1 MSQEAIVEALAR
13 NIRSVQARIAAAAER
28 AGRNPSQVQLVAV
41 SKTVEPARVIAACNL
56 GLNVF
61 GENRV
66 EEAAEKIPVI
76 RAELARQ
83 GKELPHWHMIG
94 HLQSRKSGRA
104 LELFDLI
111 HAVDSVRLAERLSR
125 QATELGKRATVL
137 LELNVS
143 GEESKYG
150 FPAALTGSVAAQSPA
165 LFAAIAAIL
174 ALPGLDVRGLMTMA
188 PIVPAPEEARPYFR
202 RLREWRD
209 ALQDRFPAHGW
220 PELSMGMTDD
230 FEVAVEEGATMVR
243 IGRAIFTCCS

>member
-1 MSQEAIVEALAR
+1 MSQEAMQEALAR
-13 NIRSVQARIAAAAER
+13 NVRSVQTRIAAAAER
-28 AGRNPSQVQLVAV
+28 AGRNPSEVQIVAV
-41 SKTVEPARVIAACNL
+41 SKTVEPARVIAAYNL

-66 EEAAEKIPVI
+66 EEAEGKIPVV
-76 RAELARQ
+76 RAALAQQ
-83 GKELPHWHMIG
+83 GREPPRWHMIG

-104 LELFDLI
+104 VELFDLI

-125 QATELGKRATVL
+125 QATEAGKRVPIL

-150 FPAALTGSVAAQSPA
+150 FPAALAGAIATQAPP
-165 LFAAIAAIL
+165 LFAAVAEIL

-188 PIVPAPEEARPYFR
+188 PIVPTAEEARPYFR
-202 RLREWRD
+202 RLREWRS
-209 ALQDRFPAHGW
+209 ALQDRFPVHGW

-243 IGRAIFTCCS
+243 IGRAIFAYS

>member
-1 MSQEAIVEALAR
+1 MSQEAMQEALAR
-13 NIRSVQARIAAAAER
+13 NVRSVQTRIAAAAER
-28 AGRNPSQVQLVAV
+28 AGRHPSEVQLVAV
-41 SKTVEPARVIAACNL
+41 SKTVEPARVIAAYDL
-56 GLNVF
+56 GLRVF

-66 EEAAEKIPVI
+66 EEAEEKIPAV

-83 GKELPHWHMIG
+83 GREPPSWHMIG

-125 QATELGKRATVL
+125 QAREAGKQVPAL
-137 LELNVS
+137 LELNIS

-150 FPAALTGSVAAQSPA
+150 FPAELAGSVAAQAPA
-165 LFAAIAAIL
+165 LFAAVAEIL

-188 PIVPAPEEARPYFR
+188 PIVPTPEGARPYFR
-202 RLREWRD
+202 RLHEWRE
-209 ALQDRFPAHGW
+209 ALRDRFPTHSW

-243 IGRAIFTCCS
+243 IGRAIFACA